1 MKDFWLLVIL
11 ATICLWEF
19 IYIPYQVKRNI
30 KTYVEA
36 IDGKLIMI
44 KHLSVSDAIYL
55 LEYEVHREK
64 VRKNIKANF
73 FGDIK
78 KWI

>member
-11 ATICLWEF
+11 AIICLWEF

-44 KHLSVSDAIYL
+44 KHLSVRDAIYL
-55 LEYEVHREK
+55 LEYEVHGEK

>member
-1 MKDFWLLVIL
+1 MKNLGLLVIL
-11 ATICLWEF
+11 AIICLWEF
-19 IYIPYQVKRNI
+19 IYVPYQVKRNI
-30 KTYVEA
+30 KAYVEA

-44 KHLSVSDAIYL
+44 KHLSVRDAIYL
-55 LEYEVHREK
+55 LEYEVRGERI
-64 VRKNIKANF
+64 RKNIKVNF

>member
-1 MKDFWLLVIL
+1 MEDFGLLVIFVI
-11 ATICLWEF
+11 ICLWEF

-30 KTYVEA
+30 KAYVEA

-44 KHLSVSDAIYL
+44 KHLSVRDAIYL
-55 LEYEVHREK
+55 VEYEVHGER
-64 VRKNIKANF
+64 VRKNVKSNF
-73 FGDIK
+73 GGGIK